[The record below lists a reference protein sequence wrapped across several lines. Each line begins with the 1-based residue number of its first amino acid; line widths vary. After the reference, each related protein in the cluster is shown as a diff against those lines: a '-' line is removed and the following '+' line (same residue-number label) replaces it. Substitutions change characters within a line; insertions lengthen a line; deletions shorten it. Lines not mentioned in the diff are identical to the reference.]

1 MNGVSTRV
9 AIAALAA
16 TTGLAVPFAV
26 SAALRDEPAPPAPVA
41 DPFPLWHSAEE
52 APEPTRVVRFRGIAP
67 AAPVPTMGR
76 AERVPRSSRRA
87 RETTVAAGGGAASR
101 QATPAADTALRAT
114 TRAPTPATS
123 APAPAPV
130 RVAPPPPPQAPS
142 TSPPVRSA
150 PRPAAP
156 RQPSGPRFDSTDS
169 FDSTG

>member
-41 DPFPLWHSAEE
+41 DPFPLWRSAEE
-52 APEPTRVVRFRGIAP
+52 APEPTRVLRFRGMGP
-67 AAPVPTMGR
+67 AAPIPTMGR
-76 AERVPRSSRRA
+76 AERIRNSSRRA
-87 RETTVAAGGGAASR
+87 PATTAAARDVTPGR
-101 QATPAADTALRAT
+101 QSVPAADTAQRAT
-114 TRAPTPATS
+114 TRVLAPATS
-123 APAPAPV
+123 APAPV
-130 RVAPPPPPQAPS
+130 RVSPPPAPAPS
-142 TSPPVRSA
+142 AGSPVRSA

-156 RQPSGPRFDSTDS
+156 RQPSGPRFDSIDS